1 MKFFDVL
8 HRYRDYEN
16 RLWSI
21 NQQIKELRQTGGL
34 PRTKDIVISAHNKGD
49 ISVVFY
55 LDKINEL
62 NGRKV
67 DIQQALDNLRNDL
80 ERFLDRL
87 EDYWVRQVVELRL
100 LYHRNSWKVI
110 ADRLNYSVS
119 TVRRLYH
126 DGLNE
131 LETMEL

>member
-1 MKFFDVL
+1 MKFFEVL

-21 NQQIKELRQTGGL
+21 NQQLKELRQTGGI

-49 ISVVFY
+49 IGVVSY
-55 LDKINEL
+55 LDRINEL
-62 NGRKV
+62 NGKKM
-67 DIQQALDNLRNDL
+67 DIQQTLDNLRNDL

-87 EDYWVRQVVELRL
+87 KDYWVRQTVELRL

-110 ADRLNYSVS
+110 ATRLSYSES
-119 TVRRLYH
+119 TVRRFYH
-126 DGLNE
+126 QGLSE
-131 LETMEL
+131 LEEMDI

>member
-8 HRYRDYEN
+8 HRYRYYEN

-21 NQQIKELRQTGGL
+21 NQQLKELRQTGGI

-49 ISVVFY
+49 IGVVSY

-87 EDYWVRQVVELRL
+87 EDYWVRQAVELRL

-110 ADRLNYSVS
+110 ADRLNYSES
-119 TVRRLYH
+119 TVRRFYR

-131 LETMEL
+131 LEMMDL

>member
-8 HRYRDYEN
+8 HRYRYYEN

-21 NQQIKELRQTGGL
+21 NQQLKELRQTGGI

-49 ISVVFY
+49 IGVVSY

-87 EDYWVRQVVELRL
+87 EDYWVRQAVELRL

-110 ADRLNYSVS
+110 AVRLNYSES
-119 TVRRLYH
+119 TVRRFYR
-126 DGLNE
+126 DGLNK
-131 LETMEL
+131 LETMDL